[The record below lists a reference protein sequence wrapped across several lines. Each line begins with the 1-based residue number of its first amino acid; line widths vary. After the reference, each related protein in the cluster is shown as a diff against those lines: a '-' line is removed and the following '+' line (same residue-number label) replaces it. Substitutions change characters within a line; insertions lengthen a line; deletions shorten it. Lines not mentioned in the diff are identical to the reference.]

1 MVRKERAVPAR
12 CLIVDDESPARDELR
27 HLLGDFDDVVVVGEA
42 TTAEEA
48 ELLIGSLRHDVV
60 FLDVRMPGMGGL
72 ELARLLRV
80 RPERP
85 AVIFTTAYADH
96 AVEAFDLEAADYL
109 VKPFD
114 AVRLRRALDRA
125 LEHRAILD
133 ATSFDG
139 HEATDPSVSQVS
151 NGPSDVFGDVEADDH
166 AATGQPDA
174 RAAGGRPEPPT
185 ADHRGLDDQPVGG
198 RPTTPPG
205 TVDPRTS
212 ARIPVHR
219 GDRIIL
225 VEESRIAFAEAARG
239 YAYLKLVLPAATPPD
254 ALDDRLLTSYTLN
267 DLEDRFSPD
276 FVRTHRSFL
285 VNLRHV
291 REVVPHVGGTLTLVM
306 GDRARSQ
313 VPVARRQAAEVRRR
327 LGV

>member
-1 MVRKERAVPAR
+1 VPAR

-27 HLLGDFDDVVVVGEA
+27 HLLAGCDDVVVVGEA

-48 ELLIGSLRHDVV
+48 ELLIGSLHYDVV
-60 FLDVRMPGMGGL
+60 FLDIRMPGMGGL
-72 ELARLLRV
+72 ELARVLTG
-80 RPERP
+80 RPDRP
-85 AVIFTTAYADH
+85 AVVFTTAYADH

-114 AVRLRRALDRA
+114 AERLRRALDRA
-125 LEHRAILD
+125 LEHLD
-133 ATSFDG
+133 TEGAATPAGDDPAGDVREHARDGSTPDVGGPEAGADG
-139 HEATDPSVSQVS
+139 HEQRAGDPGVRTGAGAL
-151 NGPSDVFGDVEADDH
+151 GP
-166 AATGQPDA
+166 
-174 RAAGGRPEPPT
+174 PP
-185 ADHRGLDDQPVGG
+185 A
-198 RPTTPPG
+198 PG
-205 TVDPRTS
+205 TV

-225 VEESRIAFAEAARG
+225 VEEPRIAFAEAARG
-239 YAYLKLVLPAATPPD
+239 YAYLKLVLPPAARAEPS
-254 ALDDRLLTSYTLN
+254 DDRLLTSYTLG
-267 DLEDRFSPD
+267 DLEERFSTD
-276 FVRTHRSFL
+276 FVRTHRSYL

-313 VPVARRQAAEVRRR
+313 VPVARRQAAELRRR